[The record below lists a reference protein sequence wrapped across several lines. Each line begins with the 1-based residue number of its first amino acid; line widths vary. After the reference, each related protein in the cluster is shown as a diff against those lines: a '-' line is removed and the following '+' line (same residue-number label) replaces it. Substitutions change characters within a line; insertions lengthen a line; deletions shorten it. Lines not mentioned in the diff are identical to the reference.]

1 MAKIGG
7 DLLEISVQHPTAGSK
22 IIYGVAG
29 ETTTI
34 KLGGVENEDNG
45 AVDGGQNL
53 IVSKRLVPGH
63 IQGPFANDNRSALAE
78 FEFIQNVAA
87 SPEEAVFTFR
97 YIDNEVYSGSGTPVG
112 EITLDAK
119 AATFTMKIVSG
130 RGFTRQ

>member
-7 DLLEISVQHPTAGSK
+7 DLLQITVQHPTAGSK

-29 ETTTI
+29 ESTTI
-34 KLGGVENEDNG
+34 KLGGIENEDNG

-53 IVSKRLVPGH
+53 IISKRNVAGY
-63 IQGPFANDNRSALAE
+63 IQGPFANDNRAAQAE
-78 FEFIQNVAA
+78 FEFMQVVAA
-87 SPEEAVFTFR
+87 SPVEAVFTFA
-97 YIDNEVYSGSGTPVG
+97 YIDGEIYSGSGTPVG

-119 AATFTMKIVSG
+119 AATFQMKVTSG